1 MLISLP
7 AHPLL
12 EQVLVATWACR
23 HVLSMMKDHMPSPGR
38 RALGCKAQTSRRRGL
53 LAAQTDNEVES
64 AILQ

>member
-7 AHPLL
+7 THPGL
-12 EQVLVATWACR
+12 EQVLVATWARR
-23 HVLSMMKDHMPSPGR
+23 HVLSMMKDHVPPPGR
-38 RALGCKAQTSRRRGL
+38 RALGYKAQTSRRCL